1 MTNAADWQG
10 AVGRSWAAEWERT
23 DRSLAELNTRLVDRI
38 AERASPDAK
47 ILDIGC
53 GAGATSF
60 AVADRLPQASI
71 VGVDLSEDLA
81 AAARERNTQAR
92 IRFEVHD
99 ATTWAGGD
107 WQPNLIVSRHGVMFF
122 DDPVAAFAHFS
133 SIAAPRAQLVFS
145 CFRDRSENAWASEVP
160 ALLPVPPA
168 PMPRYAPGPFA
179 FADPDHVRTILARA
193 GWKDARAEAVDFS
206 FVSGAGEDPVADAI
220 YYFSRIGPAAPL
232 MRDLEK
238 QEKVALIERLSQ
250 LLCNRLANGTVSFH
264 AAAWIWSAHK

>member
-1 MTNAADWQG
+1 MTNASDWQG

-23 DRSLAELNTRLVDRI
+23 DRSLAELNTRLVERI
-38 AERASPDAK
+38 AGRASPDAK

-60 AVADRLPQASI
+60 AVAERLPLASI

-81 AAARERNTQAR
+81 AAACARNTEAR
-92 IRFEVHD
+92 VRFEVHD
-99 ATTWAGGD
+99 ATKWSGGD
-107 WQPNLIVSRHGVMFF
+107 WQPDLIVSRHGVMFF
-122 DDPVAAFAHFS
+122 DDPVAAFSHFAE
-133 SIAAPRAQLVFS
+133 IAAPGAQLVFS
-145 CFRDRSENAWASEVP
+145 CFRERSENEWASEIP

-179 FADPDHVRTILARA
+179 FAEPDHVRAILASA
-193 GWKDARAEAVDFS
+193 GWKDAEAEAVDFS

-220 YYFSRIGPAAPL
+220 GYFSRIGPAAPL
-232 MRDLEK
+232 IRDLGE
-238 QEKVALIERLSQ
+238 QEKSDLIDRLSQ